1 MRFSI
6 IWILLTA
13 HLVFTYPIMDS
24 LPSTQLDN
32 IRAAYSELLQQVN
45 VALRTQVGDVAR
57 LQEVRS
63 RILALGRAA
72 DQVRLITH

>member
-1 MRFSI
+1 
-6 IWILLTA
+6 
-13 HLVFTYPIMDS
+13 MDS